1 MISLTRVPSTPPR
14 HEHRGSFPMLDPS
27 GRHLAVQL
35 LGAASKK
42 AMMDQIQKMKR
53 DPEIDTI

>member
-1 MISLTRVPSTPPR
+1 MTFLTKAPLTPPL
-14 HEHRGSFPMLDPS
+14 HEHHGNYPMLDPS
-27 GRHLAVQL
+27 GRHLAVPL

-42 AMMDQIQKMKR
+42 AMMGQIQKMRR